1 MNILHRIINTFLLA
15 GILWF
20 LFDIRSHM
28 PPTVGEMRS
37 ATAQKKKE
45 LISRRPLALSV
56 EVDNTPLSVEIDNT
70 PLEVEGSVE
79 VGNTPLEVQIIR

>member
-1 MNILHRIINTFLLA
+1 LHRIINTLLLA

-37 ATAQKKKE
+37 ATGKNKKE
-45 LISRRPLALSV
+45 LSLRRPVALSV
-56 EVDNTPLSVEIDNT
+56 EVDNTPLSVEVDNT
-70 PLEVEGSVE
+70 PLEVEI
-79 VGNTPLEVQIIR
+79 TR